1 MTDTSLVGRDL
12 VIFGRGFGIQQ
23 IKTTQARSKATI
35 SVPGLTLNRYIGRAA
50 NEPRVVKFFLGHDVL
65 AEVGLTLPL
74 FGTINCPEAEG
85 VRELSPK
92 VLTREGKA

>member
-1 MTDTSLVGRDL
+1 
-12 VIFGRGFGIQQ
+12 
-23 IKTTQARSKATI
+23 
-35 SVPGLTLNRYIGRAA
+35 
-50 NEPRVVKFFLGHDVL
+50 VKFFLGHDVL

>member
-35 SVPGLTLNRYIGRAA
+35 LVPGLTLNRYIGRAA
-50 NEPRVVKFFLGHDVL
+50 NEP
-65 AEVGLTLPL
+65 
-74 FGTINCPEAEG
+74 
-85 VRELSPK
+85 EL
-92 VLTREGKA
+92 